1 MPIVDLH
8 AHTSFSDGTSSPSEV
23 VYAYKKAGVQIM
35 AITDHD
41 TLEALPQAEVLA
53 KKAGILFVPGVEI
66 SSAEHDHL
74 HILGYNID
82 PQNKT
87 LQEALAQNRQ
97 KRNIRAKKIIKNLQ
111 QAGIAITEEEVFKL
125 VKTVASR
132 AHIADALRNKKITS
146 SRQEAFRKYLIPG
159 KVGYVPNEGFSV
171 CEIISLIKQAG
182 GKAFMAHLGIV
193 QEYWNFP
200 AWVSSGLD
208 GIEVYYPSHKQT
220 MRDTLLSLAKKY
232 NLLISAGSD
241 HHGQKSGRDN
251 TPGMEVPQE
260 VFNLIKVNLC
270 K

>member
-8 AHTSFSDGTSSPSEV
+8 AHTTFSDGTSSPSEV

-35 AITDHD
+35 SITDHD
-41 TLEALPQAEVLA
+41 TLEALPQAKVLA
-53 KKAGILFVPGVEI
+53 QKAGILFVPGVEI

-82 PQNKT
+82 IQNKK
-87 LQEALAQNRQ
+87 LQDALEQNRQ
-97 KRNIRAKKIIKNLQ
+97 QRNIRAKKIIKNLQ
-111 QAGIAITEEEVFKL
+111 NAGVDITEEDVFKL
-125 VKTVASR
+125 VKNVASR
-132 AHIADALRNKKITS
+132 AHIADAIKNKKIEP
-146 SRQEAFRKYLIPG
+146 SRQAAFRKYLIPG

-171 CEIISLIKQAG
+171 CEVISLIKQAG

-193 QEYWNFP
+193 QEFWNFP
-200 AWVSSGLD
+200 AWVNSGLD
-208 GIEVYYPSHKQT
+208 GIEVYYPSHKQP

-232 NLLISAGSD
+232 NLLVSGGSD

-251 TPGMEVPQE
+251 KPGLEVPIE
-260 VFNLIKVNLC
+260 VFESIKKNLC

>member
-8 AHTSFSDGTSSPSEV
+8 AHTTFSDGTSSPSEV

-35 AITDHD
+35 SITDHD
-41 TLEALPQAEVLA
+41 TLEALPQATELA

-66 SSAEHDHL
+66 SSREHDHL

-82 PQNKT
+82 PQNKR
-87 LQEALAQNRQ
+87 LEEALAQNREN
-97 KRNIRAKKIIKNLQ
+97 RNIRAKKIIKNLQ
-111 QAGIAITEEEVFKL
+111 QAGVNITEEDVFKL

-132 AHIADALRNKKITS
+132 AHIADAIRNKKIAP
-146 SRQEAFRKYLIPG
+146 SRQEAFRKFLIPG
-159 KVGYVPNEGFSV
+159 KPGYVPNEGLTV
-171 CEIISLIKQAG
+171 CEVISLIKQAG

-208 GIEVYYPSHKQT
+208 GIEVYYPSHKQV
-220 MRDTLLSLAKKY
+220 MRDTLVSLAKKY

-251 TPGMEVPQE
+251 APGMEVPQE
-260 VFNLIKVNLC
+260 VFDSLKQNLC

>member
-8 AHTSFSDGTSSPSEV
+8 AHTTFSDGMSSPSEV

-35 AITDHD
+35 SITDHD
-41 TLEALPQAEVLA
+41 TLEALPQSEILA

-82 PQNKT
+82 PQNKA
-87 LQEALAQNRQ
+87 LNEALKLNREN
-97 KRNIRAKKIIKNLQ
+97 RNIRAKKIIKKLQ
-111 QAGIAITEEEVFKL
+111 EVGVNITEEDVFKL
-125 VKTVASR
+125 VKNVASR
-132 AHIADALRNKKITS
+132 AHIADAIRNNKITS

-159 KVGYVPNEGFSV
+159 KPGYVPNEGFKV

-193 QEYWNFP
+193 QEFWNFP

-208 GIEVYYPSHKQT
+208 GIEVYYPSHKQS

-251 TPGMEVPQE
+251 TPGLEVPKE
-260 VFNLIKVNLC
+260 VFESIKQNLC

>member
-8 AHTSFSDGTSSPSEV
+8 AHTTFSDGTSSPSEV

-41 TLEALPQAEVLA
+41 TLEALPQAKELA
-53 KKAGILFVPGVEI
+53 KKAGLLFVPGVEI
-66 SSAEHDHL
+66 SSCEHDHL

-82 PQNKT
+82 PQNKL
-87 LQEALAQNRQ
+87 LQQALAKNREN
-97 KRNIRAKKIIKNLQ
+97 RNIRAKKIIKQLQ
-111 QAGIAITEEEVFKL
+111 DFGLPITEEEVFKL

-132 AHIADALRNKKITS
+132 AHIADAIRNKKITS

-159 KVGYVPNEGFSV
+159 KPGYVPNEGFTV

-182 GKAFMAHLGIV
+182 GKAFMAHLGVV

-208 GIEVYYPSHKQT
+208 GIEVYYPSHKQA
-220 MRDTLLSLAKKY
+220 MRDTLLSLTKKY

-251 TPGMEVPQE
+251 APGMEVPQK
-260 VFNLIKVNLC
+260 VFDSIKQNLC
-270 K
+270 V

>member
-8 AHTSFSDGTSSPSEV
+8 AHTTFSDGTSSPSEV
-23 VYAYKKAGVQIM
+23 VHAYLMAGVQM
-35 AITDHD
+35 MSVTDHD
-41 TLEALPQAEVLA
+41 TLEALLQASELA

-66 SSAEHDHL
+66 SSREHDHL

-82 PQNKT
+82 PQNKR
-87 LQEALAQNRQ
+87 LQEALAQNREN
-97 KRNIRAKKIIKNLQ
+97 RNIRAKKIIKNLQ
-111 QAGIAITEEEVFKL
+111 QAGVNITEEDVFKL

-132 AHIADALRNKKITS
+132 AHIADAIRNKKITP
-146 SRQEAFRKYLIPG
+146 SRQEAFRKFLIPG
-159 KVGYVPNEGFSV
+159 KPGYVPNEGFTV

-208 GIEVYYPSHKQT
+208 GIEVYYPSHKQA

-241 HHGQKSGRDN
+241 HHGKKSGRDN
-251 TPGMEVPQE
+251 APGMEVPQE
-260 VFNLIKVNLC
+260 VFNSLKQNLC

>member
-8 AHTSFSDGTSSPSEV
+8 AHTYFSDGTSSPSEV

-35 AITDHD
+35 SITDHD

-82 PQNKT
+82 TQNKL
-87 LQEALAQNRQ
+87 LQEALAQNREN
-97 KRNIRAKKIIKNLQ
+97 RNIRARKIIKQLQ
-111 QAGIAITEEEVFKL
+111 EAGVNITEEDVFKL

-132 AHIADALRNKKITS
+132 AHIADAIRNKKIEP
-146 SRQEAFRKYLIPG
+146 SRQAAFRKYLIPG
-159 KVGYVPNEGFSV
+159 KPGYVPNEGLSV
-171 CEIISLIKQAG
+171 CDVISLIKQAG

-193 QEYWNFP
+193 QEHWNLP

-208 GIEVYYPSHKQT
+208 GIEVYYPSHKQH
-220 MRDTLLSLAKKY
+220 MRETLLQLAKKY
-232 NLLISAGSD
+232 NLLVSAGSD

-251 TPGMEVPQE
+251 APGLQVPQE
-260 VFNLIKVNLC
+260 VFDSIKQNLC

>member
-8 AHTSFSDGTSSPSEV
+8 AHTTFSDGTSSPSEV

-35 AITDHD
+35 SITDHD
-41 TLEALPQAEVLA
+41 TLEALPQAEILA
-53 KKAGILFVPGVEI
+53 KTANILFVPGVEI
-66 SSAEHDHL
+66 SSCEHDHL

-82 PQNKT
+82 PQNKK
-87 LQEALAQNRQ
+87 LNDALTQNREN
-97 KRNIRAKKIIKNLQ
+97 RNIRVRKIIKQLQ
-111 QAGIAITEEEVFKL
+111 VAGVAITEEDVFKL
-125 VKTVASR
+125 VKNVASR
-132 AHIADALRNKKITS
+132 AHVADAIRNKKITS
-146 SRQEAFRKYLIPG
+146 SRQEAFRKFLIPG
-159 KVGYVPNEGFSV
+159 KPGYVPNEGFKV

-182 GKAFMAHLGIV
+182 GKAFMAHLGVV

-208 GIEVYYPSHKQT
+208 GIEVYYPSHKQA
-220 MRDTLLSLAKKY
+220 MRDTLLSLVKKY

-251 TPGMEVPQE
+251 APGMQVPQE
-260 VFNLIKVNLC
+260 VFESIKQNLC

>member
-8 AHTSFSDGTSSPSEV
+8 AHTTFSDGTSSPSEV

-35 AITDHD
+35 SITDHD

-53 KKAGILFVPGVEI
+53 KNAGILFVPGVEI
-66 SSAEHDHL
+66 SSREHDHL

-82 PQNKT
+82 PQNKI
-87 LQEALAQNRQ
+87 LQEALALNRE
-97 KRNIRAKKIIKNLQ
+97 KRNIRAKKIIKQLQ
-111 QAGIAITEEEVFKL
+111 DAGVNITEEDVFKL
-125 VKTVASR
+125 VKNVASR
-132 AHIADALRNKKITS
+132 AHIADAIRNKKIAP

-159 KVGYVPNEGFSV
+159 KPGYAPNEGLSV
-171 CEIISLIKQAG
+171 CEVISLIKQAG

-193 QEYWNFP
+193 QEFWNFP

-208 GIEVYYPSHKQT
+208 GIEVYYPSHKQA
-220 MRDTLLSLAKKY
+220 MRDTLLSLTKKY

-251 TPGMEVPQE
+251 APGMQVPQE
-260 VFNLIKVNLC
+260 VFDLIKKNLC